1 MREYR
6 EIPPPA
12 ALAEVI
18 ECCWTAMPAQA
29 GHRVVPD
36 GCADIVFRVRD
47 CRPEILAVGA
57 MTRFQDVA
65 DGTAMG
71 VRFRPGMWAR
81 VLGVAAE
88 ELTDQTIPVEDLWGA
103 RARSL
108 RERAC
113 DARSDEER
121 ARILVETAMH
131 AVEARTPVQRAIAA
145 LEKRRGLVSL
155 DWLAREAGLSARQFR
170 RVSLRETGLSPKLL
184 ARILRFR
191 HAGSRVAA
199 ESGDHAGLAA
209 ECGFADQAH
218 MIAEFKRFAGRTP
231 SVIVASAL
239 KGVSG

>member
-6 EIPPPA
+6 ELPPPA
-12 ALAEVI
+12 ALAEAI
-18 ECCWTAMPAQA
+18 ECCWTASPAQA

-47 CRPEILAVGA
+47 DRPEILAVGA
-57 MTRFQDVA
+57 MTRFEDVA
-65 DGTAMG
+65 DGAALG
-71 VRFRPGMWAR
+71 VRFRPGMWAHFLR
-81 VLGVAAE
+81 VAAD
-88 ELTDQTIPVEDLWGA
+88 ELTDQTIPLEDLWGA

-108 RERAC
+108 RERVC

-131 AVEARTPVQRAIAA
+131 AVGARTPVQRAIGAM
-145 LEKRRGLVSL
+145 EKRRGLVSL
-155 DWLAREAGLSARQFR
+155 DWVAREAGLSARHFR
-170 RVSLRETGLSPKLL
+170 RVAIRETGLSPKLL

-191 HAGSRVAA
+191 HAESRVVA

-231 SVIVASAL
+231 SVVPASA
-239 KGVSG
+239 VTEEST